1 MDPSLRELAD
11 LVGTAQAID
20 LARGALLIARIE
32 YPSLDVAEQTA
43 RLDALAARSAAASIA
58 DPRARLERLRR
69 FLFEEESFRGNADDY
84 YDPRNSCLN
93 QVLAR
98 RLGIPITLSVLTMEV
113 GRRVGLAIHG
123 VGLPGHFVVRA
134 DVEGDTVLLD
144 PFDAGATVGR
154 ERAAAIVSRVVGRE
168 VELRDEHFAAVTN
181 RQILARMLMNLQGI
195 YVRGEAWD
203 KALAVLDRL
212 PLVDAAGAA
221 DHQRHRGAIL
231 LKLGRLAD
239 AASTF
244 DRYLSRYPDA
254 PDTADIRRQLR
265 AIRQAMAS
273 RN

>member
-134 DVEGDTVLLD
+134 DVEGGTVLLD

>member
-1 MDPSLRELAD
+1 VDPSLRELAD
-11 LVGTAQAID
+11 LVGTAQGID

-69 FLFEEESFRGNADDY
+69 FLFQEESFRGNADDY